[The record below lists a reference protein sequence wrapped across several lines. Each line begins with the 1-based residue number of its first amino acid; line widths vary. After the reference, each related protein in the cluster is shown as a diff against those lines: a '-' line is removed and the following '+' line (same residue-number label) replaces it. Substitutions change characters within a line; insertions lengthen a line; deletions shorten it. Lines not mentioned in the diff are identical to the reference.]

1 MTKDD
6 TEDGNQGPGPG
17 SNGNNPPSERTRFLM
32 QLLDDQE
39 RDRLEPVERY
49 LAEFASIA
57 EFVRSEHANLVR
69 DSLGSKA
76 GGTNAMVPG
85 QRIGRYELLRVIGE
99 GGMGRAWLARDPQV
113 GREVVVKALR
123 GSEGPNDPGHERL
136 RREARVLGRLDH
148 KALAEV
154 LDILDGDDGVYLVL
168 PFYEG
173 RTLGAH
179 IGALRAQSERG
190 GVPRSPWVLYDEA
203 APADRAAALRRLL
216 AFFAEMADG
225 LHTAHV
231 AGIVHRDL
239 KPHNVIVQPD
249 GSPIVLDFGLALP
262 GDDERLTLSG
272 EVLGTPMYMSP
283 EQIDGSKPVDARSD
297 VYALGVLM
305 YEALTLVHPF
315 AGAPGREATFH
326 RVLRGDAVPP
336 RRHQPLIPRDLDA
349 VVQKAMDR
357 DPARRYGDAAAVAR
371 ELRRVIELEPT
382 EARPISGITRW
393 MRKVVHR
400 RRMISMAAG
409 MVLVLV
415 GALWWQD
422 SLAESRRDEVRAER
436 LRAFADKEKRLDWR
450 TGPDVLPS
458 VRNVLDACDALAP
471 LVREDLDPILL
482 ARLDD
487 IGDLVL
493 SHPTRAG
500 AAPFLDCKASLY
512 LEFGFERV
520 TEVTADY
527 ERLVDSWPAA
537 ERASPRFVWTC
548 WHAASHALE
557 TAQDPKAGMAFV
569 ERGLEALAAMPE
581 WTEEVRSDLVS
592 SAEFFVTQTKRLSAG
607 SFVDTKGQ
615 GLLLL
620 AGCIVARD
628 EASAEVPA
636 LEEAISLLGTV
647 KNDHRRANA
656 LALRARLRLLRRD
669 PGKAAEDVAD
679 ARKLYVDGFTNLR
692 PGIPSVTPEPDKA
705 GVASMRM
712 MEAWISMQREQF
724 GEALAELMSLIEE
737 MRAGEGL
744 SQMNPVLSDVPLLA
758 AKCLLDV
765 GGDAAQFAVMLDDL
779 HAAKV
784 FYEFRGMTERIK
796 QADQLIKELE
806 GELRK

>member
-6 TEDGNQGPGPG
+6 AQDGNQGPAPG

-32 QLLDDQE
+32 RLLDDQE

-49 LAEFASIA
+49 LAEFASIPD
-57 EFVRSEHANLVR
+57 FVRSEHANLVR
-69 DSLGSKA
+69 DSLGSTA
-76 GGTNAMVPG
+76 GGTHAMVPG
-85 QRIGRYELLRVIGE
+85 RIGRYELLRVIGE

-154 LDILDGDDGVYLVL
+154 LDILDVDDGVYLVL

-190 GVPRSPWVLYDEA
+190 GVPRSPWVLYDEET
-203 APADRAAALRRLL
+203 PADRAKALRRLL
-216 AFFAEMADG
+216 TFFAEMADG

-262 GDDERLTLSG
+262 IDDERLTLPG

-283 EQIDGSKPVDARSD
+283 EQIDGSRPVDARSD

-357 DPARRYGDAAAVAR
+357 DPARRYTDAAAVAR

-400 RRMISMAAG
+400 RRMFSMAAG

-422 SLAESRRDEVRAER
+422 SLAESRRDEERARR
-436 LRAFADKEKRLDWR
+436 LRVFADQEKILDWR
-450 TGPDVLPS
+450 TDPDVLPS
-458 VRNVLDACDALAP
+458 VRNVLDARDALDP

-487 IGDLVL
+487 IVDLVL

-512 LEFGFERV
+512 LELGFERV
-520 TEVTADY
+520 AEVTVDY
-527 ERLVDSWPAA
+527 DRLVDSWPAA

-548 WHAASHALE
+548 WHAANHALE
-557 TAQDPKAGMAFV
+557 TAQDPKAGIAFV
-569 ERGLEALAAMPE
+569 DRGLEALAAMPE
-581 WTEEVRSDLVS
+581 WTEEARSDLVS
-592 SAEFFVTQTKRLSAG
+592 SAEFFVTQTKRPSAG
-607 SFVDTKGQ
+607 SFADTQ
-615 GLLLL
+615 AEGLLLR

-628 EASAEVPA
+628 GVLADVRA
-636 LEEAISLLGTV
+636 LDEAIAMLRNV
-647 KNDHRRANA
+647 DNVHRLANA
-656 LALRARLRLLRRD
+656 LALRARLRLLRRE
-669 PGKAAEDVAD
+669 PGDAAVDVAE
-679 ARKLYVDGFTNLR
+679 ARDLYQVGFTNLR
-692 PGIPSVTPEPDKA
+692 PGTEGDQEPDKA

-712 MEAWISMQREQF
+712 MEAWISMQRGQIA
-724 GEALAELMSLIEE
+724 EALAELMSLIEE
-737 MRAGEGL
+737 MRGGDGL
-744 SQMNPVLSDVPLLA
+744 TRMNPVLSDVPLLA

-765 GGDAAQFAVMLDDL
+765 GGDAAQLAVMCDHL

-784 FYEFRGMTERIK
+784 FYEFRGMTERLK
-796 QADQLIKELE
+796 QADNSIKELRE
-806 GELRK
+806 